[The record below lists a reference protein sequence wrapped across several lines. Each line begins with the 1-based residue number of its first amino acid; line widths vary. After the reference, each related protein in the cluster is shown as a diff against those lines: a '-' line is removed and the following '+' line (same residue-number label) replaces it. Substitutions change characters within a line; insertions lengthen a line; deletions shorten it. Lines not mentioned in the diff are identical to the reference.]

1 MQKNNLE
8 GRINAN
14 DAMTEKNKDDIAAN
28 CEMVKN
34 FKTEMDER
42 VSELKNWYSEKQ
54 QRQFDDF
61 ILKIDG
67 ELTRRNRLRT
77 ETFNKFAE
85 QDGIMARILKQVDA
99 FRLKQHAMI
108 STVTKLSYVQD
119 IQCALNI

>member
-1 MQKNNLE
+1 MQKNELE
-8 GRINAN
+8 GRISAN
-14 DAMTEKNKDDIAAN
+14 DAMTEKNKADIAAN
-28 CEMVKN
+28 CELVKN

-42 VSELKNWYSEKQ
+42 VSELKTWYSEKQ

-77 ETFNKFAE
+77 EVFNKFAE

-99 FRLKQHAMI
+99 FRQKQQAMI